1 MSFGIYTIQFY
12 VQSSLPLLRRFLLV
26 SLCYITITER
36 MNLQINNLLTDE
48 NLDKVEKL
56 EKIAEELGTDMSV
69 LALSWILR
77 KDIIS
82 SVITG
87 ASKSSQLDNNL
98 AASGF
103 VIPQNALLEIDK
115 ILDFHKFTRHVG

>member
-1 MSFGIYTIQFY
+1 
-12 VQSSLPLLRRFLLV
+12 
-26 SLCYITITER
+26 